1 MTLWIFHLNLSLLK
15 WVFPLRESVKYYCMS
30 NTYPQPKTCKSWL
43 LNLPLES
50 LLKWVFLT
58 LRESVKYNCMS
69 NIHPQPKKPASHATW
84 IFPLNLS
91 LLKWVFLTLRK
102 STDNNAHPCRANS
115 ASQIDQEQQ
124 VKTNIEVLS
133 TPSSL
138 QKLLL
143 SIFLNNW
150 ARLGFLRPL
159 FKFDASS
166 RENSCAASSLANSA
180 ALFSFDEKGLPR
192 MQRNVLQTMKKAF
205 AQQSPGRPK
214 ATENNCREGLADA
227 EARAW
232 GEAETAAGEQPAQ
245 HRLCRSLHGL
255 GFHRY
260 RHL

>member
-1 MTLWIFHLNLSLLK
+1 MGFPSQRISEILLYVKHLPTTKNLQVMT
-15 WVFPLRESVKYYCMS
+15 
-30 NTYPQPKTCKSWL
+30 
-43 LNLPLES
+43 LES

-69 NIHPQPKKPASHATW
+69 NIHPQPKKPASHDTW

-91 LLKWVFLTLRK
+91 LLKCVFSTLRK
-102 STDNNAHPCRANS
+102 STDSNVHPCRANS

-159 FKFDASS
+159 FKFDALSS
-166 RENSCAASSLANSA
+166 KNIRREHEDFSSASIITRKLLCSKLSCQFCSSLL
-180 ALFSFDEKGLPR
+180 LFWWEK
-192 MQRNVLQTMKKAF
+192 
-205 AQQSPGRPK
+205 S
-214 ATENNCREGLADA
+214 
-227 EARAW
+227 
-232 GEAETAAGEQPAQ
+232 
-245 HRLCRSLHGL
+245 S
-255 GFHRY
+255 
-260 RHL
+260 

>member
-69 NIHPQPKKPASHATW
+69 NVHPQPKKPASHDTW

-91 LLKWVFLTLRK
+91 LLKCVFSTLRK
-102 STDNNAHPCRANS
+102 STDSNVHPCRANS

-159 FKFDASS
+159 FKFDACSS
-166 RENSCAASSLANSA
+166 KNIRREHEDLSSASIITRELLCSKLSCQFCSSLL
-180 ALFSFDEKGLPR
+180 LFWWEK
-192 MQRNVLQTMKKAF
+192 
-205 AQQSPGRPK
+205 S
-214 ATENNCREGLADA
+214 
-227 EARAW
+227 
-232 GEAETAAGEQPAQ
+232 
-245 HRLCRSLHGL
+245 S
-255 GFHRY
+255 
-260 RHL
+260 